1 MSLMNKFSLEEMIK
15 MSKGYVMM
23 AMGKD
28 YPNKHI
34 FVFTPIKQTQK
45 LIQLV

>member
-1 MSLMNKFSLEEMIK
+1 

-28 YPNKHI
+28 YIQAYFVFIPRNEKNKH
-34 FVFTPIKQTQK
+34 KK